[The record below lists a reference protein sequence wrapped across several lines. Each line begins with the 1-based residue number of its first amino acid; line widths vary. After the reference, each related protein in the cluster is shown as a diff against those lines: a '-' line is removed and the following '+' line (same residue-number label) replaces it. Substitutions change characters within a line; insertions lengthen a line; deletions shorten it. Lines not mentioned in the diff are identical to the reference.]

1 MRVDFVRDLNLSET
15 KTAGK
20 KNFKEN
26 ELADFTQK
34 GRYHKSGEITWE

>member
-1 MRVDFVRDLNLSET
+1 MRVDFVRDLNLIET
-15 KTAGK
+15 NHAGK

-34 GRYHKSGEITWE
+34 GRCHKSGEITWE